1 MDVWCK
7 YSCDDKQWPQKP
19 LTLWGLAVIC
29 HAQLQN
35 ILLVVFI
42 WFSICFP
49 CEILL
54 RARSSWLCVSGWILI
69 WTWNHARLFVHGKTI
84 PRRCVVLCS
93 VHPQPAL
100 LGYGWFASR
109 GSDVGVCT
117 AHSSAALRAEPGV
130 SCALSSRDACSTG
143 VAPRPFGAEEK
154 CCNVIYVISS
164 LKMRW
169 AVEKNKPEAC
179 LSKPVGVNSC
189 WKLQGL
195 KKYKNNFWLFLP
207 PSLVGSGIVSGVT
220 GSQTASS
227 PRFPFWCSFAGCI
240 CLSWTPA
247 SPSVQELLSAEHH
260 CLCCTTHC
268 WVLLLSC
275 TAALEH
281 TQSRIETVWSF
292 NIECPA
298 F

>member
-207 PSLVGSGIVSGVT
+207 PSLVGPGSCPVWLGHKLPAALDSHSGVPLLAA
-220 GSQTASS
+220 SAWAERLHLPVCKNCSVLSITACAV
-227 PRFPFWCSFAGCI
+227 PRTAGC
-240 CLSWTPA
+240 CCWA
-247 SPSVQELLSAEHH
+247 AQLLWNIHKAE
-260 CLCCTTHC
+260 
-268 WVLLLSC
+268 
-275 TAALEH
+275 
-281 TQSRIETVWSF
+281 
-292 NIECPA
+292 
-298 F
+298 